1 MATKLKKICEKIC
14 RRRITRA
21 ALIAVIFAGLAVMA
35 LGTGIAGRV
44 SQMDGTLR
52 DLILNEYTDS
62 KLHKRDVERT
72 IDELWNQIWD
82 RMGIDLAYDGT
93 RDTFPGMEDIVFD
106 FILNAEEGS
115 GILKLR
121 SNIPGRKEGP
131 MNVDA
136 SYLAENFTC
145 YYIWDGEELTF
156 GDDVGDY
163 VRNRL
168 EMPLGS
174 ESVKIGIGF
183 DTGLLESGQER
194 LGQLNE
200 DLFTGVSF
208 IVVGLL
214 AAFLGAAV
222 LILGKKQRQAM
233 FLYTDIAVLLS
244 AAGGVT
250 GVIFIAGILENFVD
264 LSKET
269 YGTISDLSNAAGF
282 SISMMLA
289 LFGVY
294 EIVKNIRRHMGF
306 QQLFFMDHLRRIK
319 QKIIG
324 EAYYDQGIRICTNN
338 RERMM
343 IWLTVV
349 ILAAGAVGVFY
360 LSMKIWYF
368 ICVGLLAVVLMC
380 YRRGSRKIA
389 EEYAK
394 LLGQLNQL
402 LNENYQ
408 DNDMLDESSVFAR
421 ESCQLSMLGCQ
432 IQESVERQIQAEKMK
447 IDLITNVSHDLKTP
461 LTSIISYIDLL
472 KKEDLEQVARDY
484 VMILEK
490 KSERLKKMISDVFDL
505 TKATSGNLEIKKSE
519 LDFGRLL
526 IQILA
531 DMECIIEPAPVK
543 VVSDIPEQPLQICSD
558 GEKLYRVIQNILDNA
573 LKYAMPDT
581 RIFVTLK
588 EEGREAVLQVK
599 NVSAYE
605 MNFTREEVLGRFFR
619 GDCARSTEGSG
630 LGLAVAKEFTESCG
644 GRMDLMIS
652 GDIFQVELR
661 FYLRERGLTIAR
673 DMAILKK

>member
-1 MATKLKKICEKIC
+1 MVTKLKRICEKVC
-14 RRRITRA
+14 RQRIIRA
-21 ALIAVIFAGLAVMA
+21 ALIAVIFAGLVVMA
-35 LGTGIAGRV
+35 LGMGIAGRV

-52 DLILNEYTDS
+52 DLFLNQYVDS

-72 IDELWNQIWD
+72 IDELWNQICD

-93 RDTFPGMEDIVFD
+93 RDTFPGMEDIIFD
-106 FILNAEEGS
+106 FILNAEKGS

-121 SNIPGRKEGP
+121 SNIPDRKEGP
-131 MNVDA
+131 RNVDV
-136 SYLAENFTC
+136 SYLTENFTC
-145 YYIWDGEELTF
+145 YYIWDGEEFTF

-163 VRNRL
+163 VRNRV

-174 ESVKIGIGF
+174 ESVRIGIGF
-183 DTGLLESGQER
+183 DTDLLESGQKR

-208 IVVGLL
+208 IVGGFL
-214 AAFLGAAV
+214 AAFLGAV
-222 LILGKKQRQAM
+222 FLILGKKQRQAM
-233 FLYTDIAVLLS
+233 LLYTDIAVLLS

-250 GVIFIAGILENFVD
+250 GVIFIAGVFENFVD

-289 LFGVY
+289 LFGMY

-306 QQLFFMDHLRRIK
+306 QQLFFIDHLRRIK

-349 ILAAGAVGVFY
+349 ILAAGTVGVFY
-360 LSMKIWYF
+360 LSMKILYL

-472 KKEDLEQVARDY
+472 KKEDLEPVARDY

-531 DMECIIEPAPVK
+531 DMEWIIEPAPVK
-543 VVSDIPEQPLQICSD
+543 VVSDIPEQLLQICSD

-630 LGLAVAKEFTESCG
+630 LGLAIAKEFTESCD
-644 GRMDLMIS
+644 GRLDLMIN

-661 FYLRERGLTIAR
+661 FHVIERG
-673 DMAILKK
+673 D

>member
-1 MATKLKKICEKIC
+1 MVTKLKRICEKVC
-14 RRRITRA
+14 RQRIIRA
-21 ALIAVIFAGLAVMA
+21 ALIAVIFAGLVVMA
-35 LGTGIAGRV
+35 LGMGIAGRV

-52 DLILNEYTDS
+52 DLFLNQYVDS

-72 IDELWNQIWD
+72 IDELWNQICD

-93 RDTFPGMEDIVFD
+93 RDTFPGMEDIIFD
-106 FILNAEEGS
+106 FILNAEKGS

-121 SNIPGRKEGP
+121 SNIPDRKEGP
-131 MNVDA
+131 RNVDV
-136 SYLAENFTC
+136 SYLTENFTC
-145 YYIWDGEELTF
+145 YYIWDGEEFTF

-163 VRNRL
+163 VRNRV

-174 ESVKIGIGF
+174 ESVRIGIGF
-183 DTGLLESGQER
+183 DTDLLESGQKR

-208 IVVGLL
+208 IVGGFL
-214 AAFLGAAV
+214 AAFLGAV
-222 LILGKKQRQAM
+222 FLLLGKKQRQAM
-233 FLYTDIAVLLS
+233 LLYTDIAVLLS

-250 GVIFIAGILENFVD
+250 GVIFIAGVFENFVD

-289 LFGVY
+289 LFGMY
-294 EIVKNIRRHMGF
+294 EIVKNIRRHRGF
-306 QQLFFMDHLRRIK
+306 QQLFFIDHLRRIK

-343 IWLTVV
+343 IWLTIV
-349 ILAAGAVGVFY
+349 ILAAGTVGVFY
-360 LSMKIWYF
+360 LSMKILYL

-472 KKEDLEQVARDY
+472 KKEDLEPVARDY

-531 DMECIIEPAPVK
+531 DMEWIIEPAPVK
-543 VVSDIPEQPLQICSD
+543 VVSDIPEQLLQICSD

-630 LGLAVAKEFTESCG
+630 LGLAIAKEFTESCG
-644 GRMDLMIS
+644 GRLDLMIN

-661 FYLRERGLTIAR
+661 FHVIERG
-673 DMAILKK
+673 D

>member
-1 MATKLKKICEKIC
+1 MVTKLKRICEKVC
-14 RRRITRA
+14 RQRIIRA
-21 ALIAVIFAGLAVMA
+21 ALIAVIFAGLVVMA
-35 LGTGIAGRV
+35 LGMGIAGRV

-52 DLILNEYTDS
+52 DFFLNQYVDS

-82 RMGIDLAYDGT
+82 RTGIDLAYDGT
-93 RDTFPGMEDIVFD
+93 RDTFPGMEDIIFD
-106 FILNAEEGS
+106 FILNAKEGS

-121 SNIPGRKEGP
+121 SNIPDRKEGP
-131 MNVDA
+131 RNVDV
-136 SYLAENFTC
+136 SYLSENFTC
-145 YYIWDGEELTF
+145 YYIWDGEEFTF

-163 VRNRL
+163 VRNRV

-174 ESVKIGIGF
+174 ESVRIGIGF
-183 DTGLLESGQER
+183 DTDLLESGQKR

-208 IVVGLL
+208 IVGGFL
-214 AAFLGAAV
+214 AAFLGAV
-222 LILGKKQRQAM
+222 ILLLGKKQRQAM
-233 FLYTDIAVLLS
+233 LLYTDIAVLLS

-250 GVIFIAGILENFVD
+250 GVIFIAGVFENFVD

-289 LFGVY
+289 LFGMY

-306 QQLFFMDHLRRIK
+306 QQLFFIDHLRRIK

-349 ILAAGAVGVFY
+349 ILAAGTVGVFY
-360 LSMKIWYF
+360 LSMKILYL

-472 KKEDLEQVARDY
+472 KKEDLEPVARDY

-531 DMECIIEPAPVK
+531 DMEWIIEPAPVK
-543 VVSDIPEQPLQICSD
+543 VVSDIPEQLLQICSD

-630 LGLAVAKEFTESCG
+630 LGLAIAKEFTESCD
-644 GRMDLMIS
+644 GRLDLMIN

-661 FYLRERGLTIAR
+661 FHVIERG
-673 DMAILKK
+673 D

>member
-1 MATKLKKICEKIC
+1 MVTKLKRICEKVC
-14 RRRITRA
+14 RQRIIRA
-21 ALIAVIFAGLAVMA
+21 ALIAVIFAGLVVMA
-35 LGTGIAGRV
+35 LGMGIAGRV

-52 DLILNEYTDS
+52 DLFLNQYVDS

-72 IDELWNQIWD
+72 IDELWNQICD

-93 RDTFPGMEDIVFD
+93 RDTFPGMEDIIFD
-106 FILNAEEGS
+106 FILNAEKGS

-121 SNIPGRKEGP
+121 SNIPDRKEGP
-131 MNVDA
+131 RNVDV
-136 SYLAENFTC
+136 SYLTENFTC
-145 YYIWDGEELTF
+145 YYIWDGEEFTF

-163 VRNRL
+163 VRNRV

-174 ESVKIGIGF
+174 ESVRIGIGF
-183 DTGLLESGQER
+183 DTDLLESGQKR
-194 LGQLNE
+194 LSQLNE

-208 IVVGLL
+208 IVGGFL
-214 AAFLGAAV
+214 AAFLGAV
-222 LILGKKQRQAM
+222 ILLLGKKQRQAM
-233 FLYTDIAVLLS
+233 LLYTDIAVLLS

-250 GVIFIAGILENFVD
+250 GVIFIAGVFENFVD

-289 LFGVY
+289 LFGMY

-306 QQLFFMDHLRRIK
+306 QQLFFIDHLRRIK

-343 IWLTVV
+343 FWLTVV
-349 ILAAGAVGVFY
+349 ILAAGTVGVFY
-360 LSMKIWYF
+360 LSMKILYL

-472 KKEDLEQVARDY
+472 KKEDLEPVARDY

-531 DMECIIEPAPVK
+531 DMEWIIEPAPVK
-543 VVSDIPEQPLQICSD
+543 VVSDIPEQLLQICSD

-630 LGLAVAKEFTESCG
+630 LGLAIAKEFTESCG
-644 GRMDLMIS
+644 GRLDLMIN

-661 FYLRERGLTIAR
+661 FHVIERG
-673 DMAILKK
+673 D

>member
-174 ESVKIGIGF
+174 ESVKIGSEV

-630 LGLAVAKEFTESCG
+630 LGLAIAKEFTESCG

>member
-1 MATKLKKICEKIC
+1 MVTKLKRICEKVC
-14 RRRITRA
+14 RQRIIRA
-21 ALIAVIFAGLAVMA
+21 ALIAVIFAGLVVMA
-35 LGTGIAGRV
+35 LGMGIAGRV

-52 DLILNEYTDS
+52 DLFLNQYVDS

-72 IDELWNQIWD
+72 IDELWNQICD

-93 RDTFPGMEDIVFD
+93 RDTFPGMEDIIFD
-106 FILNAEEGS
+106 FILNAEKGS

-121 SNIPGRKEGP
+121 SNIPDRKEGP
-131 MNVDA
+131 RNVDV
-136 SYLAENFTC
+136 SYLTENFTC
-145 YYIWDGEELTF
+145 YYIWDGEEFTF

-163 VRNRL
+163 VRNRV

-174 ESVKIGIGF
+174 ESVRIGIGF
-183 DTGLLESGQER
+183 DTDLLESGQKR

-208 IVVGLL
+208 IVGGFL
-214 AAFLGAAV
+214 AAFLGAV
-222 LILGKKQRQAM
+222 FLILGKKQRQAM
-233 FLYTDIAVLLS
+233 LLYTDIAVLLS

-250 GVIFIAGILENFVD
+250 GVIFIAGVFENFVD

-289 LFGVY
+289 LFGMY

-306 QQLFFMDHLRRIK
+306 QQLFFIDHLRRIK

-349 ILAAGAVGVFY
+349 ILAAGTVGVFY
-360 LSMKIWYF
+360 LSMKILYL

-472 KKEDLEQVARDY
+472 KKEDLEPVARDY

-531 DMECIIEPAPVK
+531 DMEWIIESAPVK
-543 VVSDIPEQPLQICSD
+543 VVSDIPEQLLQICSD

-630 LGLAVAKEFTESCG
+630 LGLAIAKEFTESCG
-644 GRMDLMIS
+644 GRLDLMIN

-661 FYLRERGLTIAR
+661 FHVIERG
-673 DMAILKK
+673 D

>member
-505 TKATSGNLEIKKSE
+505 TKATSGNLEVKKSE

-630 LGLAVAKEFTESCG
+630 LGLAIAKEFTESCG

-661 FYLRERGLTIAR
+661 FYLRERG
-673 DMAILKK
+673 D

>member
-93 RDTFPGMEDIVFD
+93 WDTFPGMEDIVFD

-630 LGLAVAKEFTESCG
+630 LGLAIAKEFTESCG

-661 FYLRERGLTIAR
+661 FYLRERG
-673 DMAILKK
+673 D

>member
-1 MATKLKKICEKIC
+1 
-14 RRRITRA
+14 
-21 ALIAVIFAGLAVMA
+21 MA
-35 LGTGIAGRV
+35 LGMGIAGRV

-52 DLILNEYTDS
+52 DLFLNQYVDS

-72 IDELWNQIWD
+72 IDELWNQICD

-93 RDTFPGMEDIVFD
+93 RDTFPGMEDIIFD
-106 FILNAEEGS
+106 FILNAEKGS

-121 SNIPGRKEGP
+121 SNIPDRKEGP
-131 MNVDA
+131 RNVDV
-136 SYLAENFTC
+136 SYLTENFTC
-145 YYIWDGEELTF
+145 YYIWDGEEFTF

-163 VRNRL
+163 VRNRV

-174 ESVKIGIGF
+174 ESVRIGIGF
-183 DTGLLESGQER
+183 DTDLLESGQKR

-208 IVVGLL
+208 IVGGFL
-214 AAFLGAAV
+214 AAFLGAV
-222 LILGKKQRQAM
+222 FLILGKKQRQAM
-233 FLYTDIAVLLS
+233 LLYTDIAVLLS

-250 GVIFIAGILENFVD
+250 GVIFIAGVFENFVD

-289 LFGVY
+289 LFGMY

-306 QQLFFMDHLRRIK
+306 QQLFFIDHLRRIK

-349 ILAAGAVGVFY
+349 ILAAGTVGVFY
-360 LSMKIWYF
+360 LSMKILYL

-472 KKEDLEQVARDY
+472 KKEDLEPVARDY

-531 DMECIIEPAPVK
+531 DMEWIIEPAPVK
-543 VVSDIPEQPLQICSD
+543 VVSDIPEQLLQICSD

-630 LGLAVAKEFTESCG
+630 LGLAIAKEFTESCD
-644 GRMDLMIS
+644 GRLDLMIN

-661 FYLRERGLTIAR
+661 FHVIERG
-673 DMAILKK
+673 D

>member
-1 MATKLKKICEKIC
+1 MVTKLKRICEKVC
-14 RRRITRA
+14 RQRIIRA
-21 ALIAVIFAGLAVMA
+21 ALIAVIFAGLVVMA
-35 LGTGIAGRV
+35 LGMGIAGRV

-52 DLILNEYTDS
+52 DLFLNQYVDS

-72 IDELWNQIWD
+72 IDELWNQICD

-93 RDTFPGMEDIVFD
+93 RDTFPGMEDIIFD
-106 FILNAEEGS
+106 FILNAEKGS

-121 SNIPGRKEGP
+121 SNIPDRKEGP
-131 MNVDA
+131 RNVDA
-136 SYLAENFTC
+136 SYLTENFTC
-145 YYIWDGEELTF
+145 YYIWDGEEFTF

-163 VRNRL
+163 VRNRV

-174 ESVKIGIGF
+174 ESVRIGIGF
-183 DTGLLESGQER
+183 DTDLLESGQKR
-194 LGQLNE
+194 LSQLNE

-208 IVVGLL
+208 IVGGFL
-214 AAFLGAAV
+214 AAFLGAV
-222 LILGKKQRQAM
+222 FLILGKKQRQAM
-233 FLYTDIAVLLS
+233 LLYTDIAVLLS

-250 GVIFIAGILENFVD
+250 GVIFIAGVFENFVD

-289 LFGVY
+289 LFGMY

-306 QQLFFMDHLRRIK
+306 QQLFFIDHLRRIK

-343 IWLTVV
+343 FWLTVV
-349 ILAAGAVGVFY
+349 ILAAGTVGVFY
-360 LSMKIWYF
+360 LSMKILYL

-472 KKEDLEQVARDY
+472 KKEDLEPVARDY

-531 DMECIIEPAPVK
+531 DMEWIIEPAPVK
-543 VVSDIPEQPLQICSD
+543 VVSDIPEQLLQICSD

-630 LGLAVAKEFTESCG
+630 LGLAIAKEFTESCG
-644 GRMDLMIS
+644 GRLDLMIN

-661 FYLRERGLTIAR
+661 FHVIERG
-673 DMAILKK
+673 D

>member
-1 MATKLKKICEKIC
+1 MVTKLKRICEKVC
-14 RRRITRA
+14 RQRIIRA
-21 ALIAVIFAGLAVMA
+21 ALIAVIFAGLVVMA
-35 LGTGIAGRV
+35 LGMGIAGRV

-52 DLILNEYTDS
+52 DLFLNQYVDS

-72 IDELWNQIWD
+72 IDELWNQICD

-93 RDTFPGMEDIVFD
+93 RDTFPGMEDIIFD
-106 FILNAEEGS
+106 FILNAEKGS

-121 SNIPGRKEGP
+121 SNIPDRKEGP
-131 MNVDA
+131 RNVDV
-136 SYLAENFTC
+136 SYLTENFTC
-145 YYIWDGEELTF
+145 YYIWDGEEFTF

-163 VRNRL
+163 VRNRV

-174 ESVKIGIGF
+174 ESVRIGIGF
-183 DTGLLESGQER
+183 DTDLLESGQKR

-208 IVVGLL
+208 IVGGFL
-214 AAFLGAAV
+214 AAFLGAV
-222 LILGKKQRQAM
+222 FLILGKKQRQAM
-233 FLYTDIAVLLS
+233 LLYTDIAVLLS

-250 GVIFIAGILENFVD
+250 GVIFIAGVFENFVD

-289 LFGVY
+289 LFGMY

-306 QQLFFMDHLRRIK
+306 QQLFFIDHLRRIK

-343 IWLTVV
+343 FWLTVV
-349 ILAAGAVGVFY
+349 ILAAGTVGVFY
-360 LSMKIWYF
+360 LSMKILYL

-472 KKEDLEQVARDY
+472 KKEDLEPVARDY

-531 DMECIIEPAPVK
+531 DMEWIIEPAPVK
-543 VVSDIPEQPLQICSD
+543 VVSDIPEQLLQICSD

-630 LGLAVAKEFTESCG
+630 LGLAIAKEFTESCD
-644 GRMDLMIS
+644 GRLDLMIN

-661 FYLRERGLTIAR
+661 FHVIERG
-673 DMAILKK
+673 D

>member
-1 MATKLKKICEKIC
+1 MVTKLKRICEKVC
-14 RRRITRA
+14 RQRIIRA
-21 ALIAVIFAGLAVMA
+21 ALIAVIFAGLVVMA
-35 LGTGIAGRV
+35 LGMGIAGRV

-52 DLILNEYTDS
+52 DFFLNQYVDS

-72 IDELWNQIWD
+72 IDELRIQIWD

-93 RDTFPGMEDIVFD
+93 QDTFPGMEDIIFD

-121 SNIPGRKEGP
+121 SNIPDRKEGP
-131 MNVDA
+131 RNVDV
-136 SYLAENFTC
+136 SYLTENFTC
-145 YYIWDGEELTF
+145 YYIWDGEEFTF

-163 VRNRL
+163 VRNRV

-174 ESVKIGIGF
+174 ESVRIGIGF
-183 DTGLLESGQER
+183 DTDLLESGQKR

-208 IVVGLL
+208 IVGGFL
-214 AAFLGAAV
+214 AAFLGAV
-222 LILGKKQRQAM
+222 FLILGKKQRQAM
-233 FLYTDIAVLLS
+233 LLYTDIAVLLS

-250 GVIFIAGILENFVD
+250 GVIFIAGVFENFVD

-289 LFGVY
+289 LFGMY

-306 QQLFFMDHLRRIK
+306 QQLFFIDHLRRIK

-349 ILAAGAVGVFY
+349 ILAAGTVGVFY
-360 LSMKIWYF
+360 LSMKILYL

-472 KKEDLEQVARDY
+472 KKEDLEPVARDY

-531 DMECIIEPAPVK
+531 DMEWIIEPAPVK
-543 VVSDIPEQPLQICSD
+543 VVSDIPEQLLQICSD

-630 LGLAVAKEFTESCG
+630 LGLAIAKEFTESCG
-644 GRMDLMIS
+644 GRLDLMIN

-661 FYLRERGLTIAR
+661 FHVIERG
-673 DMAILKK
+673 D

>member
-1 MATKLKKICEKIC
+1 MVTKLKRICEKVC
-14 RRRITRA
+14 RQRIIRA
-21 ALIAVIFAGLAVMA
+21 ALIAVIFAGLVVMA
-35 LGTGIAGRV
+35 LGMGIAGRV

-52 DLILNEYTDS
+52 DFFLNQYVDS

-72 IDELWNQIWD
+72 IDELWNQICD

-93 RDTFPGMEDIVFD
+93 QDTFPGMEDIIFD

-121 SNIPGRKEGP
+121 SNIPDRKEGP
-131 MNVDA
+131 RNVDV
-136 SYLAENFTC
+136 SYLTENFTC
-145 YYIWDGEELTF
+145 YYIWDGEEFTF

-163 VRNRL
+163 VRNRV

-174 ESVKIGIGF
+174 ESVRIGIGF
-183 DTGLLESGQER
+183 DTDLLESGQKR

-208 IVVGLL
+208 IVGGFL
-214 AAFLGAAV
+214 AAFLGAV
-222 LILGKKQRQAM
+222 FLILGKKQRQAM
-233 FLYTDIAVLLS
+233 LLYTDIAVLLS

-250 GVIFIAGILENFVD
+250 GVIFIAGVFENFVD

-289 LFGVY
+289 LFGMY

-306 QQLFFMDHLRRIK
+306 QQLFFIDHLRRIK

-349 ILAAGAVGVFY
+349 ILAAGTVGVFY
-360 LSMKIWYF
+360 LSMKILYL

-472 KKEDLEQVARDY
+472 KKEDLEPVARDY

-531 DMECIIEPAPVK
+531 DMEWIIEPAPVK
-543 VVSDIPEQPLQICSD
+543 VVSDIPEQLLQICSD

-630 LGLAVAKEFTESCG
+630 LGLAIAKEFTESCG
-644 GRMDLMIS
+644 GRLDLMIN

-661 FYLRERGLTIAR
+661 FHVIERG
-673 DMAILKK
+673 D